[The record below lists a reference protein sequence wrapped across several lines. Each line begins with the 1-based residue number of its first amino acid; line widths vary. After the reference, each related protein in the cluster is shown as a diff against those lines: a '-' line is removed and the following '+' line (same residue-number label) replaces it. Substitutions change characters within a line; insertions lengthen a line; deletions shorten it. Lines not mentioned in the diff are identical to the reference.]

1 MWVNI
6 KKKVN
11 RSLKMKVGI
20 LTFHNAD
27 NCGAV
32 LQAYALSECLKSA
45 GCQAELI
52 DYYCPEIEDGYKP
65 SNRIRGNNPLKTVVK
80 KMLFSKR
87 VSRTYEN
94 FRLFRKENLSVSAK
108 HYTSSN
114 RNEIAN
120 DYDVVISGSDQ
131 VFDLK
136 ITGND
141 TTYFCDFIDNKS
153 KKYTYAAS
161 AGEIPTEK
169 EKIDKF
175 VSLLSS
181 FEVVSFREK
190 SSLDFINRVCPQLK
204 CHTNIDPVFLLKESD
219 WNKLAVSSLHSP
231 YVLYFPVQK
240 PAALKAVLR
249 TVRAIAG
256 NKSATPVIASVAPCM
271 LRAGFSNKG
280 CESPSQ
286 FIGYMKNAEYIVT
299 TSFHATA
306 FAIIMHK
313 NFFAEINI
321 KKSSRISDLLELTG
335 LSHRVMHDGVIGCK
349 YEISEKEWKY
359 ADAQI
364 EKERKKAFEYL
375 KSIIEIKDDSNE

>member
-1 MWVNI
+1 
-6 KKKVN
+6 
-11 RSLKMKVGI
+11 MKVGI

-32 LQAYALSECLKSA
+32 LQAYALSEYLKSA

-65 SNRIRGNNPLKTVVK
+65 SRRIRGSNLLKTAVK
-80 KMLFSKR
+80 KILFSKR

-94 FRLFRKENLSVSAK
+94 FRLFRKEYLSVSAK
-108 HYTSSN
+108 RYTSAN
-114 RNEIAN
+114 RNEIAY

-141 TTYFCDFIDNKS
+141 ITYFCDFIDNKS
-153 KKYTYAAS
+153 RKYTYAAS
-161 AGEIPTEK
+161 AGEIPAENT
-169 EKIDKF
+169 DRF

-181 FEVVSFREK
+181 FEVISFREK
-190 SSLDFINRVCPQLK
+190 SSLDFINKVCPQIK

-219 WNKLAVSSLHSP
+219 WDKLAVAHLHNP
-231 YVLYFPVQK
+231 YVLYFPIQK
-240 PAALKAVLR
+240 PVCLKAVLR
-249 TVRAIAG
+249 TVRMIAK
-256 NKSATPVIASVAPCM
+256 NRKSTPVIASVAPCM

-286 FIGYMKNAEYIVT
+286 FIGYIKNAECIVT

-313 NFFAEINI
+313 NFFAEMNI
-321 KKSSRISDLLELTG
+321 SKSSRISDLLELTG
-335 LSHRVMHDGVIGCK
+335 LSHRVMCDGVVSCD
-349 YEISEKEWKY
+349 YEISREEWEY

-364 EKERKKAFEYL
+364 EKERKKAFQYL
-375 KSIIEIKDDSNE
+375 KDITEIKDVSYEQKN